1 MAEPGL
7 DALWESNLIP
17 KAVVTFW
24 LQEGSR
30 RRQQTDTGPSPA
42 SPCALSGIVRAL
54 LLAAT
59 LGSGGRTSPARC
71 HGAQTTDG
79 TMKSHRMGWN
89 SDWVCNGC
97 FLDICQKI

>member
-1 MAEPGL
+1 MAGPGL
-7 DALWESNLIP
+7 YALWESNLIP

-30 RRQQTDTGPSPA
+30 RRQQTETGTSPA
-42 SPCALSGIVRAL
+42 SPCALSGIVHAL
-54 LLAAT
+54 LLAAS

-79 TMKSHRMGWN
+79 TMKSHQMGW
-89 SDWVCNGC
+89 
-97 FLDICQKI
+97 